1 MSYFRE
7 LPNISAVSLLPGR
20 TRSDERVTV
29 KNIFKRAKLRTDVD
43 TAITAYDFRVIKE
56 NERPD
61 TIANN
66 VYGDPELDY
75 VILIT
80 NNIIDVRSEWPL
92 SNRDLYNYMLD
103 KYGSDAALQEVH
115 HYETIEVRDD
125 NNRTVLEGGLIVDED
140 FTFEYTSLDGRLIQV
155 TNPTGPVTNFTYETL
170 QNDAKRVIRILK
182 VEFVGAFISDMRKMM
197 KYETSSQYINRTTKA
212 AYNPREFGV

>member
-1 MSYFRE
+1 MGYFRE

-20 TRSDERVTV
+20 TRNDERVTV

-43 TAITAYDFRVIKE
+43 AAISAYDFRVIKE

-75 VILIT
+75 IILIT
-80 NNIIDVRSEWPL
+80 NNIIDVRSQWPL

-170 QNDAKRVIRILK
+170 QNDAKRIIRILK

>member
-1 MSYFRE
+1 MGYFRE

-75 VILIT
+75 IILIT
-80 NNIIDVRSEWPL
+80 NNIIDVRSQWPL

-140 FTFEYTSLDGRLIQV
+140 FTFEYTSLDGKLIQV

>member
-1 MSYFRE
+1 MGYFRE

-43 TAITAYDFRVIKE
+43 SAITAFDFRVIKE

-61 TIANN
+61 SIANI

-75 VILIT
+75 IILIT
-80 NNIIDVRSEWPL
+80 NNIIDVRSQWPL

-103 KYGSDAALQEVH
+103 KYGSDTAIQEVH
-115 HYETIEVRDD
+115 HYETTEVRDE

-140 FTFEYTSLDGRLIQV
+140 FTFEYTSLDGKLIQV

-170 QNDAKRVIRILK
+170 QNDAKRIIRILK
-182 VEFVGAFISDMRKMM
+182 VEFVGAFVSDMRKMM

>member
-1 MSYFRE
+1 MGYFRE

-20 TRSDERVTV
+20 TRSDERVIV

-43 TAITAYDFRVIKE
+43 AAISAYDFRVIKE

-75 VILIT
+75 IILIT
-80 NNIIDVRSEWPL
+80 NNIIDVRSQWPL

>member
-103 KYGSDAALQEVH
+103 KYGSDTAMQEVH

-140 FTFEYTSLDGRLIQV
+140 FTFEYTTLGGKLIQV
-155 TNPTGPVTNFTYETL
+155 TNPAGPVTNFTYETL